1 MLTPAS
7 FAAGCVA
14 GAAGQLI
21 GHPLDTIKVYAQTQ
35 GQASGLPV
43 RVLFRGV
50 FMPVVTAGG
59 TQSVRLGL
67 YETFRRCWSTS
78 EAATPLAVVGLAS
91 GAAGCVVSFLMCPM
105 HRVKITQ
112 QLHGGG
118 LFSTARQLF
127 REGSLYRG
135 LPSVLIFES
144 NGFYMTVYVAIKRQ
158 LGCREDEL
166 TLWTRVVAG
175 SSANVLTWAVL
186 FPLDTVRSVQQA
198 GTAGSQRAT
207 EGLLASA
214 RRLLAEGGWRRFYRG
229 YAFTLLRAGPVAGV
243 ILPVFDGLL
252 FAFEGRGKPT
262 SRTRLR
268 TWQSG
273 QL

>member
-1 MLTPAS
+1 MFLSDTWTTASVKDTLAHESPNAVCLGAQPGRAPRMPAQPPAAEDSRPVLTPAS

-91 GAAGCVVSFLMCPM
+91 GAASSD
-105 HRVKITQ
+105 VKKM
-112 QLHGGG
+112 
-118 LFSTARQLF
+118 SCK
-127 REGSLYRG
+127 E
-135 LPSVLIFES
+135 
-144 NGFYMTVYVAIKRQ
+144 N
-158 LGCREDEL
+158 EL
-166 TLWTRVVAG
+166 
-175 SSANVLTWAVL
+175 
-186 FPLDTVRSVQQA
+186 
-198 GTAGSQRAT
+198 
-207 EGLLASA
+207 
-214 RRLLAEGGWRRFYRG
+214 
-229 YAFTLLRAGPVAGV
+229 
-243 ILPVFDGLL
+243 
-252 FAFEGRGKPT
+252 
-262 SRTRLR
+262 
-268 TWQSG
+268 
-273 QL
+273 